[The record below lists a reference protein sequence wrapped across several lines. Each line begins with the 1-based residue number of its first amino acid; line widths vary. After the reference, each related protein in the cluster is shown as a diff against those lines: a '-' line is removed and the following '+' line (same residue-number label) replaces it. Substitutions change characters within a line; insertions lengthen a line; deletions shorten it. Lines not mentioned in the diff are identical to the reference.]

1 MTSRRHDPFGRSALP
16 AGFSREDRVRLL
28 REVADALLADRPPDR
43 AAALFVGSAF
53 DAWLT
58 RGGGLGALERDYL
71 GVTPPRGSHRT
82 AAAIHRDERAAA
94 AAERRLRQDDMDP
107 EDFAT

>member
-1 MTSRRHDPFGRSALP
+1 MTGRRHDPFGRSALP

-28 REVADALLADRPPDR
+28 REVADALLAGRPPDR
-43 AAALFVGSAF
+43 AAALFVGGAF

-58 RGGGLGALERDYL
+58 HGGALERDYL

-107 EDFAT
+107 EDCAT